1 MLNFSQSQLK
11 EIKVYCKLNDISD
24 TDAFIKAC
32 FEKGYNIEKYGLLSE
47 DGRLIEKE
55 VIVEKR
61 VEVPVE
67 VIKEVEKVVEV
78 VKEVPVEKVVIKEV
92 IQEIPVDRVVEKE
105 VYITDDKQVDELL
118 LKIQQLE
125 NEMSKSDLELNEL
138 RQEFSTKTQELED
151 VRQEFSTK
159 TEEME
164 NIFQNKM
171 SKKDEEL
178 DKLRHSL
185 DEVLAKPPVDTTK
198 EKALQETLQKLKT
211 QIIEKDKKIKELEN
225 ELMNFLNSNEKKGI
239 FLRGSNLGDTLYK

>member
-11 EIKVYCKLNDISD
+11 EIKAYCKLNDISD
-24 TDAFIKAC
+24 TDAFINAC

-47 DGRLIEKE
+47 DGKPIEKE

-61 VEVPVE
+61 
-67 VIKEVEKVVEV
+67 I
-78 VKEVPVEKVVIKEV
+78 EVPVEKIVTI
-92 IQEIPVDRVVEKE
+92 
-105 VYITDDKQVDELL
+105 YDKSNDSELL

-125 NEMSKSDLELNEL
+125 NQKK
-138 RQEFSTKTQELED
+138 EFSTKTQELED

-159 TEEME
+159 TQEME
-164 NIFQNKM
+164 NIFQNKIA
-171 SKKDEEL
+171 KKNEEL
-178 DKLRHSL
+178 DELKHNL
-185 DEVLAKPPVDTTK
+185 DKVLAKPPVDTTK

>member
-11 EIKVYCKLNDISD
+11 EIKAYCKLNDISD
-24 TDAFIKAC
+24 TDAFIKNC

-47 DGRLIEKE
+47 DGKLIEKE
-55 VIVEKR
+55 IIVEKR

-67 VIKEVEKVVEV
+67 VIKVVEV
-78 VKEVPVEKVVIKEV
+78 VKEVPVEKIVTIYDKS
-92 IQEIPVDRVVEKE
+92 
-105 VYITDDKQVDELL
+105 DDSELL

-125 NEMSKSDLELNEL
+125 NQKK
-138 RQEFSTKTQELED
+138 EFSTKTQEMED

-159 TEEME
+159 TQEME

-171 SKKDEEL
+171 SKKDEEI

>member
-11 EIKVYCKLNDISD
+11 EIKEYCKLNDISD
-24 TDAFIKAC
+24 TDAFINAC

-47 DGRLIEKE
+47 DGKPIEKE

-61 VEVPVE
+61 
-67 VIKEVEKVVEV
+67 I
-78 VKEVPVEKVVIKEV
+78 EVPVEKIVTIYDKS
-92 IQEIPVDRVVEKE
+92 
-105 VYITDDKQVDELL
+105 DDSELL

-125 NEMSKSDLELNEL
+125 NQKK
-138 RQEFSTKTQELED
+138 EFSTKTQEMED

-159 TEEME
+159 TQEME

-171 SKKDEEL
+171 AKKDEEL
-178 DKLRHSL
+178 DELKHNL
-185 DEVLAKPPVDTTK
+185 DKVLAKPPVDTTK

>member
-11 EIKVYCKLNDISD
+11 EIRAYCKLNDISD

-47 DGRLIEKE
+47 DGKPIEK
-55 VIVEKR
+55 IVEVVK
-61 VEVPVE
+61 EVPVE
-67 VIKEVEKVVEV
+67 VIKEIEKVVEVVKEVPVKVIKVVEV
-78 VKEVPVEKVVIKEV
+78 VKEVPVEKIVTIYDKS
-92 IQEIPVDRVVEKE
+92 
-105 VYITDDKQVDELL
+105 DDSELL

-125 NEMSKSDLELNEL
+125 NQKK
-138 RQEFSTKTQELED
+138 EFSTKTQEMED

-159 TEEME
+159 TQEME

-171 SKKDEEL
+171 SKKDEEI

>member
-11 EIKVYCKLNDISD
+11 EIKEYCKLNDISD
-24 TDAFIKAC
+24 TDAFINAC

-47 DGRLIEKE
+47 DGKPIEKE

-61 VEVPVE
+61 
-67 VIKEVEKVVEV
+67 I
-78 VKEVPVEKVVIKEV
+78 EVPVEKIVTIYDKS
-92 IQEIPVDRVVEKE
+92 
-105 VYITDDKQVDELL
+105 DDSELL

-125 NEMSKSDLELNEL
+125 NQKK
-138 RQEFSTKTQELED
+138 EFSTKTQELED

-159 TEEME
+159 TQEME

-171 SKKDEEL
+171 AKKDEEL
-178 DKLRHSL
+178 DELKHNL
-185 DEVLAKPPVDTTK
+185 DKVLAKPPVDTTK